1 MSIGI
6 TGQRDWS
13 HLLRTLVG
21 SPERRR
27 VFWVR
32 IKELKGLLAFQQIPL
47 LYLWVFQ
54 CLPLLQRQEGVVA
67 IGTAG
72 CCGISLLNQPAS
84 E

>member
-21 SPERRR
+21 SPERSR

-32 IKELKGLLAFQQIPL
+32 IKELKGLLAFQQILL
-47 LYLWVFQ
+47 LYLSVK
-54 CLPLLQRQEGVVA
+54 QRQEGVVA
-67 IGTAG
+67 VGTAG
-72 CCGISLLNQPAS
+72 CCGISLLSQPAS
-84 E
+84 D